1 MRAQRDGYGSLSN
14 NESQR
19 PPTTDVVARS
29 FEHLRNTVLWELRH
43 GHPPRGTRANRR
55 RHRASGY
62 KTASRQK
69 LAVGAWHGR
78 GTSPPARH
86 TYRIRD
92 LLRPVLNYGLD
103 GIATPADPRDFDN
116 ASRMTSSAVRRSVR
130 WGCATPLRENAPL
143 YARGGKFWSAR
154 CSIACPAAPGF
165 AQDR

>member
-29 FEHLRNTVLWELRH
+29 FEHLRNTVLWELCH
-43 GHPPRGTRANRR
+43 GHPPRATRANRR

-116 ASRMTSSAVRRSVR
+116 AVENDVERREEVGTLGLRDSSARKCTTLRKRREGLVSTMQYR
-130 WGCATPLRENAPL
+130 MPRGARFCA
-143 YARGGKFWSAR
+143 G
-154 CSIACPAAPGF
+154 
-165 AQDR
+165 

>member
-116 ASRMTSSAVRRSVR
+116 AVENDVERREEVGTLGLRDSSARKCTTLRKRREVLVSTMQYR
-130 WGCATPLRENAPL
+130 MPRGARFCA
-143 YARGGKFWSAR
+143 G
-154 CSIACPAAPGF
+154 
-165 AQDR
+165 